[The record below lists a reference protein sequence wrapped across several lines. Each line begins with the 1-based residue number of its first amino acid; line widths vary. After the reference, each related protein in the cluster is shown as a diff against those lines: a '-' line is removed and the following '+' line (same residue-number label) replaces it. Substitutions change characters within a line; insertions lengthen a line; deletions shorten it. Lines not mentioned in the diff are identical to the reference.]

1 MIVAEDA
8 LCLACGGALEASR
21 KIVRLR
27 GAHLISCRQCRSW
40 NYFPRAS
47 ATGQIALHDDDDYF
61 THPYF
66 ENRQS
71 QQERVDVRCRDL
83 FAALAGVPQAPDP
96 RGARVL
102 DIGCGGGEL
111 LESARRQF
119 GVDPTGLD
127 VARYAVK
134 QLQEKGI
141 PAIHGV
147 LGDVPAASR
156 FDIVLAIDVIEHVL
170 DPCGFIADIA
180 ARLAPGGVAFLE
192 TPNHFSLIY
201 GVGRLIANATGG
213 WPPGALERLFP
224 PHHVVYLS
232 RAALTQAVAAS
243 GLELV
248 RFYSRTLQM
257 LDIGGSNVLR
267 AGLGSLQL
275 FDHLTGQRALN
286 CMLLRKID

>member
-1 MIVAEDA
+1 MIGSKDV
-8 LCLACGGALEASR
+8 CLACGAAIDATREV
-21 KIVRLR
+21 VRLR
-27 GAHLISCRQCRSW
+27 DAHLVSCRHCRSW

-47 ATGQIALHDDDDYF
+47 ATGQIALHDDDNYF
-61 THPYF
+61 KHPYF

-71 QQERVDVRCRDL
+71 QHRRADRRCRDL
-83 FAALAGVPQAPDP
+83 FKVLAGVPRAPDP
-96 RGARVL
+96 QGARVL

-119 GVDPTGLD
+119 GIDPTGLD

-134 QLQEKGI
+134 QLEEKGI
-141 PAIHGV
+141 RAVRGV
-147 LGDVPAASR
+147 LADIPATPQ
-156 FDIVLAIDVIEHVL
+156 FDIVFAIDVIEHVL
-170 DPCGFIADIA
+170 DPRGFIADIA

-192 TPNHFSLIY
+192 TPNHFSLVY

-232 RAALTQAVAAS
+232 RAALGQAVEAS
-243 GLELV
+243 GLQLV

-257 LDIGGSNVLR
+257 LDIGGSSVLR

-286 CMLLRKID
+286 CMLLRKSD